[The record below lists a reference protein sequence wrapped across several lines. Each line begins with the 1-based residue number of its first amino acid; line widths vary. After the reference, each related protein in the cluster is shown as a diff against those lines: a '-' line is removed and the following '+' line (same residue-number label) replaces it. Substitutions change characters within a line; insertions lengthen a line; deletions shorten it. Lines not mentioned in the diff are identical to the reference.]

1 MAIMGIMIIRLN
13 KTLII
18 AGLLLLISGL
28 SFSQNLDSL
37 QLKKFL
43 KEIDAI
49 EYSSDD
55 FNKLK
60 QHINSNSQALK
71 LITDKANNGS
81 KSHIELLEILELSF
95 DEAKVKYGEKNVKS
109 LIFSY
114 YKSNDILEK
123 FKKLDS
129 SFQAQNN
136 RLKLEQDSIS
146 KKVEFSDEIKKELEN
161 YKKRLDSI
169 KGN

>member
-18 AGLLLLISGL
+18 AGLLLLISEL

-43 KEIDAI
+43 KEIDSI

-95 DEAKVKYGEKNVKS
+95 DEAKVKYGEKNVK
-109 LIFSY
+109 
-114 YKSNDILEK
+114 
-123 FKKLDS
+123 
-129 SFQAQNN
+129 
-136 RLKLEQDSIS
+136 
-146 KKVEFSDEIKKELEN
+146 V
-161 YKKRLDSI
+161 
-169 KGN
+169 

>member
-1 MAIMGIMIIRLN
+1 MAIMGIMIFRLN

-18 AGLLLLISGL
+18 AVLLLLISGL

-71 LITDKANNGS
+71 LISEKATKGS

>member
-1 MAIMGIMIIRLN
+1 MGIMIIRLN

-18 AGLLLLISGL
+18 AVLLLLISEL

-71 LITDKANNGS
+71 LISENAAKGS
-81 KSHIELLEILELSF
+81 KSHIELLEFLELSF
-95 DEAKVKYGEKNVKS
+95 DGAKVKYGEKNVKS
-109 LIFSY
+109 LIYSY
-114 YKSNDILEK
+114 YESNEILEK

-146 KKVEFSDEIKKELEN
+146 KKVEFSDEVKKELEN
-161 YKKRLDSI
+161 YRKRIDSI